1 MKISYRDALNQAIAE
16 EMDRDDKVFIF
27 GEEIGKSLGGSFFVT
42 RGLEERFGPDRVRST
57 PISEVAI
64 IGAAIGSA
72 ATGLRPIAEIMFND
86 FIFVAADQIVN
97 QLAKLRY
104 MTGGQITL
112 PVTIRMAMG
121 SALLSGAHHA
131 QCVMGM
137 FINVP
142 GLKIVAPSNPKDA
155 KGILKSAIKDNNP
168 VLVFEHI
175 ALYSTEGEV
184 PEEDYSIPLGK
195 ADIKRE
201 GKDITIVAIS
211 QMVGKSLKVAR
222 EMEAKG
228 VDIEVI
234 DPISLVPLDT
244 KSIIKSV
251 KKTGRVIIASN
262 GPISNGP
269 GNEILARINEGAFEY
284 LDAPILRV
292 SDKDCPVP
300 FSPVLENQVVAQ
312 EQDIFKAVEKLIRI
326 S

>member
-1 MKISYRDALNQAIAE
+1 MKITYREAIGQAIAE
-16 EMDRDDKVFIF
+16 EMDSDDKIIIF

-42 RGLEERFGPDRVRST
+42 KGLEERFGSDRVRST

-86 FIFVAADQIVN
+86 FIFVAADQVVN

-112 PVTIRMAMG
+112 PVTVRMAMG

-155 KGILKSAIKDNNP
+155 KGILKSAIRDNNP

-201 GKDITIVAIS
+201 GKDITIIAIS
-211 QMVGKSLKVAR
+211 QMVGKSLKVAK
-222 EMEAKG
+222 EMEEKG
-228 VDIEVI
+228 LDIEVL

-244 KSIIKSV
+244 ETIIKSV

-300 FSPVLENQVVAQ
+300 FSPVLESQVVAQ
-312 EQDIFKAVEKLIRI
+312 EQDIFEAVEKLI
-326 S
+326 SMS